1 MFYAKQ
7 TYQSSGQRILRH
19 IPTRVDV
26 YSNAT
31 LPAQKERDVTM
42 IYPSGLIT
50 AKVINPDSW
59 GTEPGPVTLPRLLRY
74 TKHYYIGTE
83 RISSVTDT
91 KSNLGH
97 FIENL
102 SYNDFF
108 PVSTLRAMSNAQVEA
123 AGEAL
128 EETYDHFGLQY
139 TVPAPVV
146 EGSKPTP
153 GYTDFN
159 NASIGR
165 YFFHPDH
172 LGSSSYITDKAGVVS
187 QHMEY
192 LPFGELLVDEHLN
205 SHNSPFKFNAKE
217 LDPETGNYYYGARY
231 YDPKW
236 SIWLSVDPLFARYP
250 TLSPYIYT
258 ANNPV
263 GAIDPDG
270 RDIVII
276 GSPEYREK
284 VMGELKT
291 LASSS
296 KAGAYQVQMAIKSN
310 KTLVIYDPRYE
321 SHHGELTNAGDYE
334 VLGMDLSMV
343 NNPHD
348 SANGR
353 GDGKSLENN
362 AQTFLAHE
370 LGHFNSEQN
379 GWLVDENGYN
389 TYVLADEVHAVE
401 IENMVRRDLEMD
413 ERTHYGGI
421 DVYGKEV
428 TEKKS
433 EKYSGGYIL
442 TGKQNYANKKYTSQ
456 GTFNYTIKNENRQT
470 YYKQGKYIQTKTD
483 DSKQTRISSD

>member
-1 MFYAKQ
+1 MFYTER
-7 TYQSSGQRILRH
+7 TYH
-19 IPTRVDV
+19 IT
-26 YSNAT
+26 
-31 LPAQKERDVTM
+31 AQKERDVTM

-59 GTEPGPVTLPRLLRY
+59 GTDPGPVTIPRLLRY

-128 EETYDHFGLQY
+128 EETYDHFGLEY
-139 TVPAPVV
+139 SVPAPVV

-231 YDPKW
+231 YNPKW
-236 SIWLSVDPLFARYP
+236 SIWLSVDKEYWRYP
-250 TLSPYIYT
+250 HYSPYNYT
-258 ANNPV
+258 LQNPV
-263 GAIDPDG
+263 RYIDPDG
-270 RDIVII
+270 NSPCPPGVNCENVLANMERIRVNRASNLGAGDVRI
-276 GSPEYREK
+276 GSDGRAKWHGGHDLYAPTGTEVRSSMAGTVEATGY
-284 VMGELKT
+284 
-291 LASSS
+291 SSS
-296 KAGAYQVQMAIKSN
+296 YGNYITIKTTHTENVPTGEYITRADGTILPITEEKTSTYYTFFAHLESIGVEVGASVTAGQNIGTTGTTGNAAGLTGDNEHLHFEIGTELRSSNSPFLKKSSLLDANTAYKDVKFTSQDPNARVQNNKGIIKTTTDAN
-310 KTLVIYDPRYE
+310 GNQTHIFQNY
-321 SHHGELTNAGDYE
+321 
-334 VLGMDLSMV
+334 
-343 NNPHD
+343 NNP
-348 SANGR
+348 SSNGTDIQWR
-353 GDGKSLENN
+353 IPMSLPN
-362 AQTFLAHE
+362 
-370 LGHFNSEQN
+370 
-379 GWLVDENGYN
+379 
-389 TYVLADEVHAVE
+389 
-401 IENMVRRDLEMD
+401 
-413 ERTHYGGI
+413 I
-421 DVYGKEV
+421 D
-428 TEKKS
+428 
-433 EKYSGGYIL
+433 
-442 TGKQNYANKKYTSQ
+442 
-456 GTFNYTIKNENRQT
+456 
-470 YYKQGKYIQTKTD
+470 
-483 DSKQTRISSD
+483 

>member
-1 MFYAKQ
+1 MFYTER
-7 TYQSSGQRILRH
+7 TYH
-19 IPTRVDV
+19 IT
-26 YSNAT
+26 
-31 LPAQKERDVTM
+31 AQKERDVTM

-50 AKVINPDSW
+50 AKVTNPDSW

-231 YDPKW
+231 YSQKYNLM
-236 SIWLSVDPLFARYP
+236 LSVDPMYELYP
-250 TLSPYIYT
+250 SFSPYAYTLQNPVRYTDPTGMVVETYEVDKDGRICKADDETYFDKDGNEVDRIYVVNENFERT
-258 ANNPV
+258 NKYTEVKLGIMETLTDLKTTITENGKDKEVEGQGIDFKNQIVQAEKVFEFLANNTNVEYGLIRSSDPRNISKTKLELFTSHEK
-263 GAIDPDG
+263 GKEYFSGNAAIYYAIRG
-270 RDIVII
+270 RLVRHDHNHPW
-276 GSPEYREK
+276 GDSNLPSDADMLFK
-284 VMGELKT
+284 
-291 LASSS
+291 
-296 KAGAYQVQMAIKSN
+296 N
-310 KTLVIYDPRYE
+310 KTMNI
-321 SHHGELTNAGDYE
+321 
-334 VLGMDLSMV
+334 
-343 NNPHD
+343 
-348 SANGR
+348 
-353 GDGKSLENN
+353 
-362 AQTFLAHE
+362 
-370 LGHFNSEQN
+370 
-379 GWLVDENGYN
+379 
-389 TYVLADEVHAVE
+389 
-401 IENMVRRDLEMD
+401 
-413 ERTHYGGI
+413 
-421 DVYGKEV
+421 
-428 TEKKS
+428 
-433 EKYSGGYIL
+433 
-442 TGKQNYANKKYTSQ
+442 
-456 GTFNYTIKNENRQT
+456 IKNLQNSFPNEKIKTPEFNIYHQ
-470 YYKQGKYIQTKTD
+470 YKYNPY
-483 DSKQTRISSD
+483 